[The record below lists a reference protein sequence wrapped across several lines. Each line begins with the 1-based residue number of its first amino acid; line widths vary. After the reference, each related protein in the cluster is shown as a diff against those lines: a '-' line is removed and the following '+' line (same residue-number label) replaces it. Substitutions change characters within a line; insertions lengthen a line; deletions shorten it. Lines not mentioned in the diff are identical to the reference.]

1 MSDTLSL
8 IIEAVN
14 QLDKKDFEA
23 LKAHLQTVESGEI
36 LEGLTPMQI
45 HELEVTK
52 SEHTCCPR
60 CLSFNIIGWGPY
72 KDRRRFMCHNCH
84 RTFNE
89 LTGTVWHYLHS
100 HDKFKQFILCM
111 AQQKSIR
118 ASAEEVDVCE
128 STAFFWRHKLL
139 NALYNIKQN
148 QLKEEIEAD
157 ETYILESNKGQKDIV
172 AQYGRKPRK
181 RGGKAS
187 KRGISNEQVC
197 ILVATDNQNNTVF
210 EIAGKGRLTQ
220 KAVFQI
226 LGNKIRKQRINR
238 AIFVTDKHPSYLE
251 FVEQK
256 KLIHQR
262 VDAKK
267 KEFVNDGG
275 FSISRVNAIH
285 SRLKRW
291 LTKFNGVA
299 TKYLQNYLHYFR
311 LWDKVKSFKERFH
324 NFLQFSVQDNQA
336 FIRVCDIR

>member
-8 IIEAVN
+8 VIEAVN
-14 QLDKKDFEA
+14 KLDKEDFEA
-23 LKAHLQTVESGEI
+23 LKAHLQKVETGEV

-45 HELEVTK
+45 QKLEVTK
-52 SEHTCCPR
+52 SACNCCPR
-60 CLSFNIIGWGPY
+60 CLSLNVISWGKY
-72 KDRRRFMCHNCH
+72 KDRKRFKCHNCH

-100 HDKFKQFILCM
+100 HDKFKQFIFCM

-118 ASAEEVDVCE
+118 ASAEEVKVCE

-139 NALYNIKQN
+139 NALYNVEQN
-148 QLKEEIEAD
+148 RLKEVIETD

-172 AQYGRKPRK
+172 FQCSRKPRK

-197 ILVATDNQNNTVF
+197 ILVATDNQDNTIL
-210 EIAGKGRLTQ
+210 EIAGKGRLTSD
-220 KAVFQI
+220 AVFQI

-238 AIFVTDKHPSYLE
+238 AVFVTDKHQSYVQ
-251 FVEQK
+251 FVKQK
-256 KLIHQR
+256 KLIHQT
-262 VDAKK
+262 VDAKN
-267 KEFVNDGG
+267 KEFVNVDG
-275 FSISRVNAIH
+275 FSINHVNAIH

-311 LWDKVKSFKERFH
+311 LWDKVNSFKERFH
-324 NFLQFSVQDNQA
+324 NFLRFSVQDNQA
-336 FIRVCDIR
+336 FIRICDIR